1 MGSFNGN
8 VFITYNQKNN
18 VSDIEYLVTQE
29 FNNNIIR
36 LEGVMNQ
43 VGGKLTHG
51 VDQGKDAYI
60 LVAKI
65 IPSGFTQAA
74 ASASGNRQNTA
85 NNHTEAKI
93 SRGLSSN
100 LTELDRVTVGM
111 GTTARAVQG
120 TTNGIGEGTG
130 GSGYGSMTDGIFHAA
145 IGAKATAGQRLE
157 IENTIANGNCRAQM
171 VILQVDAGAS
181 PRI

>member
-8 VFITYNQKNN
+8 VFITYNQQNN

-43 VGGKLTHG
+43 VGGKLTHS
-51 VDQGKDAYI
+51 VPAGKDAYI

-65 IPSGFTQAA
+65 IPAGFTQAA
-74 ASASGNRQNTA
+74 ASASGNRQNA
-85 NNHTEAKI
+85 SNNHTEAKI
-93 SRGLSSN
+93 SRGPQGTLV
-100 LTELDRVTVGM
+100 ELDRVTVGM
-111 GTTARAVQG
+111 GTTTRAVQG

-157 IENTIANGNCRAQM
+157 IENTLANGNCRAQM

>member
-8 VFITYNQKNN
+8 VFITYNQQNN

-36 LEGVMNQ
+36 LQDVINQ
-43 VGGKLTHG
+43 VEGKLTHS
-51 VDQGKDAYI
+51 VNPGKDAYI
-60 LVAKI
+60 LIAKI
-65 IPSGFTQAA
+65 IPAGFTQAA
-74 ASASGNRQNTA
+74 GSQSGNRLNTA

-93 SRGLSSN
+93 SSGPRTALV
-100 LTELDRVTVGM
+100 ELDRVTVGM
-111 GTTARAVQG
+111 GTTTRAVRG

-145 IGAKATAGQRLE
+145 IGAKATAGQRIE
-157 IENTIANGNCRAQM
+157 IENTLANGNCRAQL
-171 VILQVDAGAS
+171 VLLEVDAGAS